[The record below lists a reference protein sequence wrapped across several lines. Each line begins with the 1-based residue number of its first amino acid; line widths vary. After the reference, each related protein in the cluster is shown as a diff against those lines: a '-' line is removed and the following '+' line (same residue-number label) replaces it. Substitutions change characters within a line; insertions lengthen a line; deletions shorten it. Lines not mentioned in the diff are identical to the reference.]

1 LPTFRKS
8 PPELVNRFDELAEL
22 VPEANQ
28 RLMFGYPSCVLRG
41 NMFMSLYE
49 DSLVLRLAEADRTRL
64 LAEPDASPFEP
75 MPGRPMREY
84 VVVPPALVS
93 DPAIDDWVALSYAYA
108 QQLPVKKP
116 KAAKKT

>member
-1 LPTFRKS
+1 VS
-8 PPELVNRFDELAEL
+8 RFDELAEL

-28 RLMFGYPSCVLRG
+28 KLMFGYPSCVLRG

-49 DSLVLRLAEADRTRL
+49 DSLVLRLSESDRTRL
-64 LAEPDASPFEP
+64 VTEPDATPFEH

-93 DPAIDDWVALSYAYA
+93 TSAIDDWIARSYAYA
-108 QQLPVKKP
+108 QQLP
-116 KAAKKT
+116 AKKSRTAEKT